1 MPLET
6 RRAAIGLPHAY
17 VAPDNGT
24 PLEYLRSRRHGLVR
38 VSVMGDVRSRSMG
51 ADGGVGGAP
60 ASNPLHA
67 LRDWLDEAN
76 AAGAAAPSSVAFV
89 TVGGD
94 GRPSAR
100 TVSLKRLDSEALTF
114 TSALWTRKARELEN
128 NPNVALLF
136 HWPSLGRQVH
146 ITGRAVL
153 AERELACELF
163 AERDLPNQLQT
174 LVSRQGTPIDDIA
187 PLRARHAHLTATME
201 APPEC
206 PEDWGAIRV
215 HPEAVELWSEAEDR
229 LHDRWLY
236 ERDDDGTWRIKR
248 LAP

>member
-1 MPLET
+1 
-6 RRAAIGLPHAY
+6 
-17 VAPDNGT
+17 VAESP
-24 PLEYLRSRRHGLVR
+24 
-38 VSVMGDVRSRSMG
+38 
-51 ADGGVGGAP
+51 GAP
-60 ASNPLHA
+60 GSNPLHA
-67 LRDWLDEAN
+67 LGDWLDEART
-76 AAGAAAPSSVAFV
+76 AGATAPSSVAFV

-100 TVSLKRLDSEALTF
+100 TVSLKRLDSEALIF
-114 TSALWTRKARELEN
+114 TSALWTRKAQELSS

-146 ITGRAVL
+146 ITGRAAV
-153 AERELACELF
+153 AERELARELF

-174 LVSRQGTPIDDIA
+174 LVSRQGTPISDLG
-187 PLRARHAHLTATME
+187 PLRARHAHLKATME
-201 APPEC
+201 APPEP

-215 HPEAVELWSEAEDR
+215 HPETVELWREAEDR

-236 ERDDDGTWRIKR
+236 ERDENGDWRITR

>member
-1 MPLET
+1 
-6 RRAAIGLPHAY
+6 
-17 VAPDNGT
+17 
-24 PLEYLRSRRHGLVR
+24 
-38 VSVMGDVRSRSMG
+38 
-51 ADGGVGGAP
+51 
-60 ASNPLHA
+60 
-67 LRDWLDEAN
+67 
-76 AAGAAAPSSVAFV
+76 VAFV

-100 TVSLKRLDSEALTF
+100 TVSLKRLDSEALIF
-114 TSALWTRKARELEN
+114 TSALWTRKAQELSS

-146 ITGRAVL
+146 ITGRAAV
-153 AERELACELF
+153 AERELARELF

-174 LVSRQGTPIDDIA
+174 LVSRQGTPISDLG
-187 PLRARHAHLTATME
+187 PLRARHAHLKATME
-201 APPEC
+201 APPEP

-215 HPEAVELWSEAEDR
+215 HPETVELWREAEDR

-236 ERDDDGTWRIKR
+236 ERDENGDWRITR